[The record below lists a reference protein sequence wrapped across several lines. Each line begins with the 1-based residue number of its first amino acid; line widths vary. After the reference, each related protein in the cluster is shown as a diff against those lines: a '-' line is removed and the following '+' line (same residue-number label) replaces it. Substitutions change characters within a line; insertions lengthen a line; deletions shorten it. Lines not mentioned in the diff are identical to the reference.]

1 MLFEFQ
7 IYRSREYCFLQ
18 YMKTN
23 HLIHQRNSGLSL
35 LVFIYPCKGSSTDL
49 TQTYMYTLQTYIIKH
64 QSLTF
69 KANTHFNVQYLFV
82 CTHQP
87 ASLPSSIR
95 RSTRSGASGRAT
107 TTPRQAAT
115 SCPCPSK
122 TWTKT
127 RPTKRKSTSLA
138 PSLWSY
144 LQM

>member
-35 LVFIYPCKGSSTDL
+35 LVFIYPCEGSSTDL
-49 TQTYMYTLQTYIIKH
+49 TQTYMYTLQTYITKH

-107 TTPRQAAT
+107 TTPRSAAT

-127 RPTKRKSTSLA
+127 RPTKRKSTSPA

>member
-7 IYRSREYCFLQ
+7 IYRSREYRFLQ

-69 KANTHFNVQYLFV
+69 KAITRFNVCHFLV

-87 ASLPSSIR
+87 AFLPSSIR

>member
-7 IYRSREYCFLQ
+7 IYRSREYRFLQ

-69 KANTHFNVQYLFV
+69 KAITRFNVCHFLV